1 MMRNRGFN
9 MAIIPTHYEW
19 NNLTDSV
26 SNDTVIE
33 SNSRNAFYTQSLQ
46 AYTPYSIF
54 TGPKG
59 KIISTAPYV
68 RANQF
73 VVITKIACSPHLGS
87 YAQLRINDTDYFVNP
102 DDRANYGIPGKS
114 SPYPP
119 GAPCDC
125 QGING
130 VLPSFELNPP
140 VYVMPGSTWNIF
152 YTSTD
157 GVVGD
162 DAGVAGK
169 SEAVA
174 VFVKYTM
181 FTDLDAIIAQKIMD
195 DGLPVTEKRVM
206 DFKKMLRNIL

>member
-1 MMRNRGFN
+1 

-19 NNLTDSV
+19 NNLTTSV
-26 SNDTVIE
+26 SNNTVIE
-33 SNSRNAFYTQSLQ
+33 SESRNAFYTQSLQ
-46 AYTPYSIF
+46 SYTPYSIF

-59 KIISTAPYV
+59 KVISTAPYV

-73 VVITKIACSPHLGS
+73 IIITKIACSP
-87 YAQLRINDTDYFVNP
+87 QLRIDDTDYFVNP

-119 GAPCDC
+119 GAPCNC
-125 QGING
+125 QGTNG

-140 VYVMPGSTWNIF
+140 IYVMPGQTWNII

-162 DAGVAGK
+162 DAGVSGK

-195 DGLPVTEKRVM
+195 DGTPVTEKRVM